1 MTTHYYGPGIDGS
14 PCGKTYAEVM
24 SDGGFDS
31 YPECDVC
38 RGVARMAIAL
48 AEYNRHVNRMKD
60 ILRQPPGFPSA
71 EEVGPGCRSLSSLEE
86 HAEALIGEL
95 LYGVKNG

>member
-1 MTTHYYGPGIDGS
+1 
-14 PCGKTYAEVM
+14 M

-71 EEVGPGCRSLSSLEE
+71 GGKP
-86 HAEALIGEL
+86 
-95 LYGVKNG
+95 